1 MFQEVSSNEVK
12 KIIKNLNR
20 KKSAISSCIPGSILI
35 GSMDIYL
42 PLLTDIINDS
52 LKRGIITDE
61 LKLAEVIRSFKKADP
76 FDKTNYRPISLL
88 SHISKV
94 FEYIEPFLSK
104 VLTGF
109 RKSHNT
115 ERSLLKMLEYLRK
128 L

>member
-42 PLLTDIINDS
+42 PLLTDIINES

-61 LKLAEVIRSFKKADP
+61 LNIAEVIRSFKKADP

-115 ERSLLKMLEYLRK
+115 ERSLLKMLEHLRK